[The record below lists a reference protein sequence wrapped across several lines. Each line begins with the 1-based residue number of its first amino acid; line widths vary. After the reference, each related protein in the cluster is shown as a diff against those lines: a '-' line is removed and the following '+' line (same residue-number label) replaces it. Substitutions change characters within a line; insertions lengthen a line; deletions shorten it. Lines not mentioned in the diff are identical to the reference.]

1 MAAQDK
7 RLALELIDFGS
18 PDGSRRWRA
27 DGLNCLTI
35 LINGHETV
43 TYGPR
48 GKRQTVTFHYPPGFQ
63 WAHEDLQGALAGALD
78 GTLYYGEEPGATRVE
93 SRMPTL
99 RITSRE
105 TLLSGKK
112 VGEVLVNGQVAIR
125 VRTTFDGLPPLQR
138 AEQAAA
144 RLKRALAAQFSP
156 ADIRVAKSND
166 GVAVAI
172 GDKVLCIADGPQAA
186 MLKTTPDKLAQGWAS
201 ALKKAL
207 MAAAA
212 K

>member
-1 MAAQDK
+1 
-7 RLALELIDFGS
+7 
-18 PDGSRRWRA
+18 
-27 DGLNCLTI
+27 
-35 LINGHETV
+35 
-43 TYGPR
+43 
-48 GKRQTVTFHYPPGFQ
+48 
-63 WAHEDLQGALAGALD
+63 
-78 GTLYYGEEPGATRVE
+78 
-93 SRMPTL
+93 
-99 RITSRE
+99 
-105 TLLSGKK
+105 